1 MTQKVENEIVL
12 DGHPDIIQ
20 ARRTAIKLADKP
32 RIVVAMPIG
41 GKPVVDV
48 FENEDGEKIANERGF
63 RANGL
68 VPIQF
73 VLAHMNWTP
82 PLNVSIAYMVKMNML
97 SSHARQVMTMEAI
110 RAGAE
115 YIFYVDDDTLIPPLG
130 LYTLY
135 NFMEQNPHAGA
146 VSGVYTTRENP
157 NEPLIYKEH
166 GAGCAWDF
174 EMGPGANPEPI
185 FGAGAGC
192 LLARVSAIKAVMEAN
207 PGVPVWADEK
217 DMPSADKRSVMWGH
231 DIRFCRLL
239 NLQGFPVYV
248 DGRILCG
255 HHDIRTN
262 TTYNVPGTAPGF
274 QKARERQGN
283 INTAQYW
290 DQVYGQEGA
299 DSWRKYPAMFQ
310 KITDAVPTHAKVVEL
325 GCGVGILGSKLTAES
340 GCKWRG
346 YDISET
352 AVEMCRARFLSA
364 DVLDLRVLKHQNLDG
379 YDTVVMSETLEHLE
393 RSVGVQVLRTIRE
406 SDPDRVIITTPNNCM
421 GPDEVAEHTALFN
434 AEYITEMLHDSQIK
448 GDGEKWKWSFAEAD
462 ERHLICLIERQAD
475 DSGNAPNREEDPAE

>member
-1 MTQKVENEIVL
+1 MTQQKVQNDIVL
-12 DGHPDIIQ
+12 DGHADIAV

-32 RIVVAMPIG
+32 RVVVCMPVG

-48 FENEDGEKIANERGF
+48 FEDLDGNKVANERGF
-63 RANGL
+63 RAQGL

-73 VLAHMNWTP
+73 LLSHMNWTP
-82 PLNVSIAYMVKMNML
+82 PLNVSLAYMVKMNML

-146 VSGVYTTRENP
+146 VSGVYTTRQNP

-174 EMGPGANPEPI
+174 EMGPGAKPEVI

-217 DMPSADKRSVMWGH
+217 DLPGQDKRGVMWGH

-239 NLQGFPVYV
+239 NLHGFPVYV
-248 DGRILCG
+248 DGKVLCG
-255 HHDIRTN
+255 HYDIKTGQ
-262 TTYNVPGTAPGF
+262 TFEVPPTAPGF
-274 QKARERQGN
+274 QKTRDRLGN
-283 INTAQYW
+283 INSSQYW
-290 DQVYGQEGA
+290 DQVYTHEGA
-299 DSWRKYPAMFQ
+299 DSWRKYPEMFNY
-310 KITDAVPTHAKVVEL
+310 ITGTVPFGSEVVEL
-325 GCGVGILGSKLTAES
+325 GCGVGILGSKLTAERRV
-340 GCKWRG
+340 GWKG
-346 YDISET
+346 YDISQQ
-352 AVEMCRARFLSA
+352 AVDACAARFLNA
-364 DVLDLRVLKHQNLDG
+364 EVLDLSDLEPSHVEGADI
-379 YDTVVMSETLEHLE
+379 VVMSETLEHLE
-393 RSVGVQVLRTIRE
+393 RGAAVKLLRTVKDSGVAE
-406 SDPDRVIITTPNNCM
+406 MIITTPDNCM
-421 GPDEVAEHTALFN
+421 GPDEVPEHTALFN
-434 AEYITEMLHDSQIK
+434 EEYLLGLLNAAGCS
-448 GDGEKWKWSFAEAD
+448 GDIMVDKAD
-462 ERHLICLIERQAD
+462 DRHLICHVQFLTKE
-475 DSGNAPNREEDPAE
+475 

>member
-1 MTQKVENEIVL
+1 MTQQKVQNDIVL
-12 DGHPDIIQ
+12 DGHPDIAV

-48 FENEDGEKIANERGF
+48 FEDLEGNKVANERGF
-63 RANGL
+63 RAQGL

-73 VLAHMNWTP
+73 LMSHMNWTP
-82 PLNVSIAYMVKMNML
+82 PLNVSMAYMVKMNML

-110 RAGAE
+110 RSGAE

-146 VSGVYTTRENP
+146 VSGVYTTRQNP

-174 EMGPGANPEPI
+174 EMGPGAKPEVI

-217 DMPSADKRSVMWGH
+217 DLPGADKRGVMWGH

-239 NLQGFPVYV
+239 NLHGFPVYV
-248 DGRILCG
+248 DGKILCG
-255 HHDIRTN
+255 HYDIKTGQ
-262 TTYNVPGTAPGF
+262 TFEVPPNAPGF
-274 QKARERQGN
+274 QKTKDRLGN
-283 INTAQYW
+283 INSDRYW
-290 DQVYGQEGA
+290 DQVYSHEGA
-299 DSWRKYPAMFQ
+299 DSWRKYPQMFQ
-310 KITDAVPTHAKVVEL
+310 YITDLVPEGAKVAEL
-325 GCGVGILGSKLTAES
+325 GCGVGILGSKLTAE
-340 GCKWRG
+340 KRVVWKG
-346 YDISET
+346 YDISQQG
-352 AVEMCRARFLSA
+352 VDMCAARFLDA
-364 DVLDLRVLKHQNLDG
+364 DVLDLRDLTVEDLSG
-379 YDTVVMSETLEHLE
+379 AEVVVMSETLEHLE
-393 RSVGVQVLRTIRE
+393 RSAALHVLRVLKD
-406 SDPDRVIITTPNNCM
+406 SDATEAIITTPNNCM
-421 GPDEVAEHTALFN
+421 GPDEVPEHTALFN
-434 AEYITEMLHDSQIK
+434 EEYLLGLLNEAGCS
-448 GDGEKWKWSFAEAD
+448 GDIMVDAAD
-462 ERHLICLIERQAD
+462 DHHLICHIKFLTKE
-475 DSGNAPNREEDPAE
+475 